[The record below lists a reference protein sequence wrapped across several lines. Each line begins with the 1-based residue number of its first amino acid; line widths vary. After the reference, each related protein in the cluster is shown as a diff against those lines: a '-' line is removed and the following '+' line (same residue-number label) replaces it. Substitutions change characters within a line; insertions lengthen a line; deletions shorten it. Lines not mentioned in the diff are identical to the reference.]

1 MSFFQSLAARERESA
16 ATKESI
22 AYIIFPVVGA
32 MLFVALVGF
41 LVFVSMARKKRS
53 MHGKYNPQKQ
63 EFNSPRL
70 ELEMKIKPPP
80 EERLI

>member
-1 MSFFQSLAARERESA
+1 
-16 ATKESI
+16 
-22 AYIIFPVVGA
+22 
-32 MLFVALVGF
+32 MLFVALVGL
-41 LVFVSMARKKRS
+41 LVFVSMAKKKRS

-63 EFNSPRL
+63 EFNAPRL